1 MGNSSLLAL
10 CFTDDRATGST
21 ACTECYSDWCTNKN
35 FFIKNITLT
44 AASGALS
51 AIGLELHAPS
61 QCNAAPP
68 MGENGQPGCGACRRL
83 GLHWRLQMFDGV
95 LAAMA
100 DHGKD
105 DHGSDKDKGAPGG
118 PGELFERLLGANNP
132 VLGQLDKNARALA
145 QSALAKLDVVPRA
158 EFDAQAAVLQRTRL
172 RVETLEAE
180 LTKLTAQLDALERHQ
195 GGD

>member
-1 MGNSSLLAL
+1 
-10 CFTDDRATGST
+10 
-21 ACTECYSDWCTNKN
+21 
-35 FFIKNITLT
+35 
-44 AASGALS
+44 
-51 AIGLELHAPS
+51 
-61 QCNAAPP
+61 
-68 MGENGQPGCGACRRL
+68 
-83 GLHWRLQMFDGV
+83 LQMFDGV

-105 DHGSDKDKGAPGG
+105 DQGSDKGTGG

-180 LTKLTAQLDALERHQ
+180 LTKLTAQLDAIERHQ

>member
-1 MGNSSLLAL
+1 MAVSRTL
-10 CFTDDRATGST
+10 DRWLG
-21 ACTECYSDWCTNKN
+21 W
-35 FFIKNITLT
+35 LP
-44 AASGALS
+44 GRW
-51 AIGLELHAPS
+51 PS
-61 QCNAAPP
+61 RW
-68 MGENGQPGCGACRRL
+68 PGG
-83 GLHWRLQMFDGV
+83 
-95 LAAMA
+95 
-100 DHGKD
+100 
-105 DHGSDKDKGAPGG
+105 PGG

-180 LTKLTAQLDALERHQ
+180 LTKLTAQLDAIERHQ

>member
-1 MGNSSLLAL
+1 
-10 CFTDDRATGST
+10 
-21 ACTECYSDWCTNKN
+21 
-35 FFIKNITLT
+35 
-44 AASGALS
+44 
-51 AIGLELHAPS
+51 
-61 QCNAAPP
+61 
-68 MGENGQPGCGACRRL
+68 
-83 GLHWRLQMFDGV
+83 MFDGV

-158 EFDAQAAVLQRTRL
+158 GFDAQAAVRQRTRL

-180 LTKLTAQLDALERHQ
+180 LTKLTAQLDAIEQHQ

>member
-35 FFIKNITLT
+35 FFIKNKKLT
-44 AASGALS
+44 AESGALS

-61 QCNAAPP
+61 QCSSAPP

-105 DHGSDKDKGAPGG
+105 DHGSDKDKGARVARVNCLNDYWGPTTRYWDNWTKMPGPWRSLRSRNWMWCHG
-118 PGELFERLLGANNP
+118 QSSTPRRRCCSAPGCVWRP
-132 VLGQLDKNARALA
+132 W
-145 QSALAKLDVVPRA
+145 KLN
-158 EFDAQAAVLQRTRL
+158 
-172 RVETLEAE
+172 
-180 LTKLTAQLDALERHQ
+180 
-195 GGD
+195 

>member
-10 CFTDDRATGST
+10 CFSDDQATGST
-21 ACTECYSDWCTNKN
+21 TCTKAYSDWCTNNIFFMKN
-35 FFIKNITLT
+35 RKLT
-44 AASGALS
+44 AVSGGLW
-51 AIGLELHAPS
+51 AIRLEPHAPS
-61 QCNAAPP
+61 KCNAAPP
-68 MGENGQPGCGACRRL
+68 MGENGQPGCGACQRL

-105 DHGSDKDKGAPGG
+105 DQGSDKGTGG

-180 LTKLTAQLDALERHQ
+180 LTKLTAQLDAIERHQ

>member
-1 MGNSSLLAL
+1 MH
-10 CFTDDRATGST
+10 RA
-21 ACTECYSDWCTNKN
+21 YSDWCTNKI
-35 FFIKNITLT
+35 FFIKNIKLT
-44 AASGALS
+44 AASRALP
-51 AIGLELHAPS
+51 AIGLGLHAPS

-68 MGENGQPGCGACRRL
+68 MGENGQPRCGACQRL

-105 DHGSDKDKGAPGG
+105 DQGSDKYKGAPGG

-158 EFDAQAAVLQRTRL
+158 EFDAQAAVLQRQTLDVRR
-172 RVETLEAE
+172 RVLGESN
-180 LTKLTAQLDALERHQ
+180 
-195 GGD
+195 